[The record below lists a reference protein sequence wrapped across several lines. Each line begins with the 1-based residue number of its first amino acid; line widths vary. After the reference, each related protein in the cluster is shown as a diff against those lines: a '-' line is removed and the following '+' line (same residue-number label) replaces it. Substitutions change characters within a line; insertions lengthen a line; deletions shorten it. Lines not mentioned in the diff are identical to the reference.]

1 MTYVFRKKKKCHQL
15 SHFLFCL
22 YWPTTHEYFSW
33 ENAYKIPGLDIFYV
47 LPECICPSNLVHIH
61 MWVARSSLSSWP
73 WSSFLLS
80 DFTEFALHLQTPPTS
95 TSSPSGQ
102 CLFVGCVCCGTCG
115 CADTG
120 APEVVFTWW
129 WSQSALVWTWS
140 RLAAGRQAES
150 PCHWISLVL
159 VCAAFTSLMAE

>member
-1 MTYVFRKKKKCHQL
+1 MTYVFRKKKCHQL

-33 ENAYKIPGLDIFYV
+33 ENAYKIPDLDIFYV
-47 LPECICPSNLVHIH
+47 LPECICLSNLVHIH

-102 CLFVGCVCCGTCG
+102 CSFVGCVCCGTCG
-115 CADTG
+115 CADAG

>member
-1 MTYVFRKKKKCHQL
+1 MTYVFRKKKCHQL

-47 LPECICPSNLVHIH
+47 LPECICPSDLVHIH

-115 CADTG
+115 CADAG
-120 APEVVFTWW
+120 SPEVVFTWW

>member
-1 MTYVFRKKKKCHQL
+1 MTYVFRKKKCHQL

-95 TSSPSGQ
+95 TSSPFKQVSY
-102 CLFVGCVCCGTCG
+102 LFLCMRPSVPKFLEEKGK
-115 CADTG
+115 
-120 APEVVFTWW
+120 
-129 WSQSALVWTWS
+129 
-140 RLAAGRQAES
+140 
-150 PCHWISLVL
+150 IM
-159 VCAAFTSLMAE
+159 MAVTKKINPPDKIP